1 MNVATSRT
9 MRPAKKRGF
18 LASLRLGRTWYLYAM
33 LIPPLILLIIF
44 SYAPLYGL
52 VMAFQNYNPAK
63 GFSGSEFVGL
73 KWFRLAVSMPDFKN
87 IFTNTL
93 AMAVGKIVC
102 GQLMAILFALLLNEV
117 RNKPYKRTIQTITY
131 FPHFLS
137 WVIIGG
143 VFVDLL
149 STKGLINQFIG
160 LFGADPIFFLGS
172 NTHFQPTMVAL
183 ETWKEFGYGAIM
195 YLAAMTNISP
205 ELYEAATIDGAGRLK
220 QVWHVTL
227 PGISVTIVMLAVL
240 AIGGILNAGF
250 DQILVMYNP
259 AVYETGDILDTFIY
273 RQGLID
279 AQFSLSTA
287 IGLFKSAIG
296 LVLMLVANGLASKF
310 ANYRI
315 F

>member
-1 MNVATSRT
+1 MER
-9 MRPAKKRGF
+9 KGF
-18 LASLRLGRTWYLYAM
+18 IAGLNLRRTWYLYAM
-33 LIPPLILLIIF
+33 LTPPLILIIIF
-44 SYAPLYGL
+44 SYVPLYGL

-63 GFSGSEFVGL
+63 GFTGSEFVGL
-73 KWFRLAVSMPDFKN
+73 KWFRTAMSMPDFSN
-87 IFTNTL
+87 ILTNTVS
-93 AMAVGKIVC
+93 MAVGKIVL
-102 GQLMAILFALLLNEV
+102 GQLTAIGFSLLLNEV

-143 VFVDLL
+143 VFIDLL
-149 STKGLINQFIG
+149 ATKGLINQFIG
-160 LFGADPIFFLGS
+160 LFGISPIFFLGS
-172 NTHFQPTMVAL
+172 NDHFQPTMILL
-183 ETWKEFGYGAIM
+183 ETWREFGYGAIM

-227 PGISVTIVMLAVL
+227 PGISVTVVMLAVL
-240 AIGGILNAGF
+240 AVGGILNAGF

-287 IGLFKSAIG
+287 IGLFKSVIG
-296 LVLMLVANGLASKF
+296 LALMLLANVLASKF
-310 ANYRI
+310 ANYQI

>member
-1 MNVATSRT
+1 
-9 MRPAKKRGF
+9 MRELELDRE
-18 LASLRLGRTWYLYAM
+18 LRRQRPPRARLRRSWLLYAM
-33 LIPPLILLIIF
+33 LAPPLALLAIF

-52 VMAFQNYNPAK
+52 IMAFQNYSPAK

-73 KWFRLAVSMPDFKN
+73 KWFRMAMGMPDFKN
-87 IFTNTL
+87 ILANTL
-93 AMAVGKIVC
+93 SMAVGKIAC
-102 GQLMAILFALLLNEV
+102 GQLAAIVFALLLSEI
-117 RNKPYKRTIQTITY
+117 RNMPYKRTVQTIAY

-143 VFVDLL
+143 VFIDLL
-149 STKGLINQFIG
+149 STRGLVNQLIG
-160 LFGADPIFFLGS
+160 LFGASPVFFLGS
-172 NTHFQPTMVAL
+172 SGHFQPTMIAL
-183 ETWKEFGYGAIM
+183 ETWKEFGYGAII
-195 YLAAMTNISP
+195 YLAAITGISH

-220 QVWHVTL
+220 RVWHVTL

-240 AIGGILNAGF
+240 AIGGILSAGF

-296 LVLMLVANGLASKF
+296 LALMLLANGLASKF
-310 ANYRI
+310 AGYRI